1 MGVVGLG
8 GGAGRGG
15 CVTLVWVLP
24 GHRGGRQAE
33 QGGRRRRTADSL
45 LPFPCSFH
53 SFHRLSLA
61 STCPFREA
69 VIKSSFFNI
78 PHFNISSDRSEQT
91 CSCRVPAKLCLS
103 AVGSQ
108 RPGSVLRSRPRE
120 GKAVKLRRVFLLGFF
135 GIFLPIRS
143 RGCSRGM
150 LAPSEPAAAA
160 AAALIKPD
168 CHFARKSGLST
179 SILESIF

>member
-24 GHRGGRQAE
+24 GHRGGRRAE

-69 VIKSSFFNI
+69 VIKSSFLNI
-78 PHFNISSDRSEQT
+78 PHFNISQCDRSVQT
-91 CSCRVPAKLCLS
+91 CSSSSSGRQQSSACPRSACGAPYLFCAPDRGKEKL
-103 AVGSQ
+103 
-108 RPGSVLRSRPRE
+108 
-120 GKAVKLRRVFLLGFF
+120 
-135 GIFLPIRS
+135 
-143 RGCSRGM
+143 
-150 LAPSEPAAAA
+150 
-160 AAALIKPD
+160 
-168 CHFARKSGLST
+168 
-179 SILESIF
+179 